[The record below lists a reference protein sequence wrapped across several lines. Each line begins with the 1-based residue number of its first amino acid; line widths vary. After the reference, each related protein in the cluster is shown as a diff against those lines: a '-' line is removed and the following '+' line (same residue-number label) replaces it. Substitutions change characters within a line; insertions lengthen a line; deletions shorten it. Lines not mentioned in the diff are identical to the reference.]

1 MARPRKF
8 DADAAV
14 EAAMETFWTKG
25 YTGTSTEDLLAET
38 GMLRGSLYN
47 AFGSKRGLF
56 ELALHRYRDKGAAGQ
71 NAIQADRPP
80 LERIRR
86 LMLGGVDRAAADRRG
101 CLAVNTVTELASV
114 DPELAAL
121 ARRCLTQL
129 EAALVEAI
137 EDGGTQGEI
146 RVDRP
151 ARLLARQ
158 VMGTFHGL
166 LVQAKAGYDR
176 QSLHETVEA
185 VVADLRA

>member
-25 YTGTSTEDLLAET
+25 YTATSTDDLINGT

-56 ELALHRYRDKGAAGQ
+56 ELAVRRYRDKGAAGQ
-71 NAIQADRPP
+71 NSIQADRPP
-80 LERIRR
+80 LERIRG
-86 LMLGGVDRAAADRRG
+86 LMLSGVDRTVADRRG
-101 CLAVNTVTELASV
+101 CLAVNTVTELAAAE
-114 DPELAAL
+114 PELSAL
-121 ARRCLTQL
+121 ARQCFTQL

-137 EDGGTQGEI
+137 EDGRVQGEI
-146 RVDRP
+146 RADRP

-158 VMGTFHGL
+158 VMSAFHGL
-166 LVQAKAGYDR
+166 LVQAKAGYDP
-176 QSLHETVEA
+176 QSLHETVDA

>member
-14 EAAMETFWTKG
+14 ESAMETFWTKG
-25 YTGTSTEDLLAET
+25 YTATSTDDLINGT

-56 ELALHRYRDKGAAGQ
+56 ELALRRYRDKGAAGQ

-80 LERIRR
+80 LERIRG
-86 LMLGGVDRAAADRRG
+86 LMLGGVDRTVADRRG
-101 CLAVNTVTELASV
+101 CLAVNTVTELAGAE
-114 DPELAAL
+114 PELSAL
-121 ARRCLTQL
+121 ARQCLTQL

-137 EDGGTQGEI
+137 EDGRARGEI
-146 RVDRP
+146 RADRP

-158 VMGTFHGL
+158 VMSAFHGL
-166 LVQAKAGYDR
+166 LVQAKAGYDS
-176 QSLHETVEA
+176 QSLHETVDA